1 MMVLNQE
8 QFFFP
13 GKFSHIWGHFW
24 LSQLR
29 GGGILLVSST
39 GAAKRP
45 RMMRTIHNR
54 KLSRPDCP
62 LGQSWEMLFS
72 REIKKKKKTIKGLK
86 SLKHGMLETRRSY
99 IILNRWQCW
108 RQRNDKIYKD
118 TWIIFQNRLNVFCE
132 FKTEILMN
140 GGRKNYVKIPWTCF
154 YDLQTTQSVSYFWP
168 NCFSTNIN

>member
-1 MMVLNQE
+1 MYYLCRYLIFCILFMFTYVSLFC
-8 QFFFP
+8 FFFP

-29 GGGILLVSST
+29 GGGVLLVSST
-39 GAAKRP
+39 GAAKRA
-45 RMMRTIHNR
+45 RMTRTIHNR

-86 SLKHGMLETRRSY
+86 SLMHGMLETRRSY

-132 FKTEILMN
+132 FKTL
-140 GGRKNYVKIPWTCF
+140 K
-154 YDLQTTQSVSYFWP
+154 FWWMVAER
-168 NCFSTNIN
+168 TM